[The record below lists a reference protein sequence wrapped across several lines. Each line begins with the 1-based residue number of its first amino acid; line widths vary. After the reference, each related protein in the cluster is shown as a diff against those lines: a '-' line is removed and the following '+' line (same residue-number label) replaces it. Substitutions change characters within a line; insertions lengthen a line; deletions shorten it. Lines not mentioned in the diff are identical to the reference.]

1 MGVRIKK
8 QLLILLRKPANG
20 SSHFS
25 CKMVLLRGLKTG
37 CPWWLIGGAGF
48 DKSMENGLISIND
61 RHGEL
66 VRKIGKKCQ

>member
-1 MGVRIKK
+1 
-8 QLLILLRKPANG
+8 
-20 SSHFS
+20 
-25 CKMVLLRGLKTG
+25 MVLLRGLKTG

-66 VRKIGKKCQ
+66 VRKIGKKYQ